1 MRLVLASASA
11 RRRELLTAAG
21 VPFIVDPADIDE
33 GRHTSEPPHDYARR
47 VAVAKAR
54 LVSARHPPDIVLGAD
69 TIVLVDGVVLGK
81 PANADDAADMLS
93 RLSGRAHDVL
103 TGVAIESRAGSGS
116 FVETTRVWFT
126 DLDAGQIR
134 WYVASGEPMDK
145 AGAYAIQ
152 GLASRFVTRIEGS
165 YSNVVGLPVAAVL
178 QFLRENGLDA
188 HETPA
193 KTVEQDGVRS

>member
-21 VPFIVDPADIDE
+21 LSFVVDPADIDE
-33 GRHTSEPPHDYARR
+33 RRRPHEPPEDYAQR
-47 VAVAKAR
+47 VAEEKVEVGR
-54 LVSARHPPDIVLGAD
+54 RRHPSDVVLAAD
-69 TIVLVDGVVLGK
+69 TIVLVDDQLLGK
-81 PANADDAADMLS
+81 PATPDEASAMLEQI
-93 RLSGRAHDVL
+93 SGRAHDVL
-103 TGVAIESRAGSGS
+103 TGVAVVWPGGKRSL
-116 FVETTRVWFT
+116 VERTRVWFAP
-126 DLDAGQIR
+126 LSAEQIR

-178 QFLRENGLDA
+178 QFLAQTGLSVASSQNG
-188 HETPA
+188 PY
-193 KTVEQDGVRS
+193 S